1 MSTEPVWVMAVF
13 MGPAFAG
20 ATKKKMRHTRRRDGG
35 IGSMAR
41 PREEVLGLAA
51 GVGVLV
57 MFSGMLVVSRFGATS
72 SLTVFDMT
80 GLRFGVAALFTA
92 PLLFWLPLPRPAV
105 RQAIVL
111 GACSGCVFT
120 TLLFGGMAFAP
131 VAHGAIVV
139 NGAMPVFAALIS
151 WIVFGE
157 GLGRWRIAGIVLIV
171 VGVAATGWDAL
182 AFGVPGQW
190 RGHLLFLG
198 AAAANATFLTAVRGW
213 RIGPFESLIT
223 VNGMNLVFYI
233 PVWLLFLPTNI
244 WDAPWQEIALQAVYQ
259 GIVAALI
266 ASILIA
272 YAARTLGGTRQAA
285 VMSGAPA
292 LSLLMAI
299 PLLGEVP
306 SPISIAGVVIV
317 TTGILITLGP
327 SLLRPL
333 PTAPP
338 AR

>member
-1 MSTEPVWVMAVF
+1 M
-13 MGPAFAG
+13 
-20 ATKKKMRHTRRRDGG
+20 
-35 IGSMAR
+35 IAR
-41 PREEVLGLAA
+41 PREELLGLAA
-51 GVGVLV
+51 GIGVLV
-57 MFSGMLVVSRFGATS
+57 MFSGMLVVSRSGATGT
-72 SLTVFDMT
+72 LTPFDMT
-80 GLRFGVAALFTA
+80 GLRFGVAAVLTLPF
-92 PLLFWLPLPRPAV
+92 LLRRRLPRLGV

-131 VAHGAIVV
+131 VAHGAVVV
-139 NGAMPVFAALIS
+139 NGAMPVFAALIA
-151 WIVFGE
+151 WVIFGE
-157 GLGRWRIAGIVLIV
+157 RLGGWRIGGIVLIV
-171 VGVAATGWDAL
+171 AGVAATGWDAL
-182 AFGVPGQW
+182 AFGQPGQW

-213 RIGPFESLIT
+213 RIGAIESLIT
-223 VNGMNLVFYI
+223 VNMMNLVFYI
-233 PVWLLFLPTNI
+233 PVWLLFLPSNLAQ
-244 WDAPWQEIALQAVYQ
+244 APWQEIALQGVYQ
-259 GIVAALI
+259 GIVAAVI

-317 TTGILITLGP
+317 TVGILITLGP
-327 SLLRPL
+327 QLLRP
-333 PTAPP
+333 AGSAAQGK